1 MRAAGLK
8 VNSPERSF
16 GLKEIPD
23 LGYVIT
29 RRGIKPDP
37 KKLQGIM
44 DSWRPTTTTEARALI
59 GMVNCYSGIFP
70 RR

>member
-8 VNSPERSF
+8 VNSPTCSF
-16 GLKEIPD
+16 WFNDIPY

-29 RRGIKPDP
+29 QEIIKPDP

-44 DSWRPTTTTEARALI
+44 DPGWQTTTTE
-59 GMVNCYSGIFP
+59 V
-70 RR
+70 